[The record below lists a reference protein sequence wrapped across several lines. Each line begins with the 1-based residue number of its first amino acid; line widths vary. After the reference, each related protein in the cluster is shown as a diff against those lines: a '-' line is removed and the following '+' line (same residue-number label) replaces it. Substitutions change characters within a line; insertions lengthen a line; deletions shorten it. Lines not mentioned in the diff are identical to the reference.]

1 MSPHNELV
9 RQLKQE
15 FEQKLVRKLY
25 PAEILLLVSIASK
38 AYVPSENLLFQ
49 DKNKV
54 GL

>member
-1 MSPHNELV
+1 MSPVNELV

-38 AYVPSENLLFQ
+38 TYVPTENLLLQ
-49 DKNKV
+49 DKSEMS
-54 GL
+54 L